1 MNLTKKITQW
11 QQADLLSAAQAQA
24 ILDYENR
31 SQKPVLMYSFL
42 FLSAFCIGLGIIS
55 LISANWQIIPPSLK
69 LAADFVL
76 LALIARGIWVSACR
90 CKPLLR
96 EGLNILYALLI
107 LASIGLIAQ
116 IYHLQPYGLQ
126 AYLLWAILTFP
137 VVLTC
142 KKAALPLIWLPIF
155 MVSAFDT
162 MSDWRWFSRVI
173 DIFEG
178 AFPFAFSILCLLIY
192 SVIYRLLNTFL
203 QEKVKAFTYAM
214 KVWMVIAISWQ
225 VLIMDFGAGDTLGIL
240 TAFHGSRADIS
251 SLPVFVFLAA
261 AVVGFGIFSYK
272 LNYSRLLTS
281 VISSLLIFSYVY
293 LFLPENKDIASLWGF
308 LLTMTVLGWLVVYA
322 LIKSRSKLMNLAT
335 ALMAFRIFVVYLQVF
350 GSLLSTGIG
359 LIVSGVV
366 LLLIIYVWRKVQLN
380 KLLIVKEKTNA

>member
-1 MNLTKKITQW
+1 
-11 QQADLLSAAQAQA
+11 
-24 ILDYENR
+24 
-31 SQKPVLMYSFL
+31 
-42 FLSAFCIGLGIIS
+42 
-55 LISANWQIIPPSLK
+55 
-69 LAADFVL
+69 
-76 LALIARGIWVSACR
+76 
-90 CKPLLR
+90 
-96 EGLNILYALLI
+96 
-107 LASIGLIAQ
+107 
-116 IYHLQPYGLQ
+116 
-126 AYLLWAILTFP
+126 
-137 VVLTC
+137 
-142 KKAALPLIWLPIF
+142 
-155 MVSAFDT
+155 
-162 MSDWRWFSRVI
+162 
-173 DIFEG
+173 
-178 AFPFAFSILCLLIY
+178 
-192 SVIYRLLNTFL
+192 
-203 QEKVKAFTYAM
+203 
-214 KVWMVIAISWQ
+214 MVIAISWQ